1 MARYK
6 DALCRICRRQSEKLF
21 LKGDRCMTE
30 KCAVEKRKYAPGQHG
45 QGRQSKLSDYGIQL
59 MEKQKAKK
67 TYGVLEKQFRKCF
80 HGAEKQKGS
89 TGEALLQMLERRF
102 DNVVFRM
109 GFAVNRREAR
119 QLISHGHFAVNGRK
133 VGIPSYLVKIGDV
146 VEVRESSKDLK
157 TITENMSKVEHR
169 RIPSWIQI
177 DASNFKG
184 KILHIPSK
192 DEMQLPIHE
201 QLIVELYSK

>member
-1 MARYK
+1 VARYR

-21 LKGDRCMTE
+21 LKGDRCLTE
-30 KCAVEKRKYAPGQHG
+30 KCAVERRKYAPGQHG
-45 QGRQSKLSDYGIQL
+45 QSHKGKLSDYGIQL

-67 TYGVLEKQFRKCF
+67 TYGVLERQFRKFF
-80 HGAEKQKGS
+80 HSAEKQRGS

-102 DNVVFRM
+102 DNVVYRM

-119 QLISHGHFAVNGRK
+119 QLINHGHFAVNGRK
-133 VGIPSYLVKIGDV
+133 VSIPSYIIKIGDI
-146 VEVRESSKDLK
+146 VEVKESSKEVK
-157 TITENMSKVEHR
+157 TITENISKIEHKR
-169 RIPSWIQI
+169 LPSWIQV

-184 KILHIPSK
+184 KILHIPST
-192 DEMQLPIHE
+192 DEMQLPIQE